1 MKCRDIIAQ
10 FSDPTP
16 WGTVVD
22 SKSDKSLT
30 PAAVLVPLVDRGD
43 ELTVLLT
50 LRTDHLRDHAGQISF
65 PGGRIEGADDSPEAA
80 ALRETEEEIGL
91 LSARIDVIG
100 RLDNYETRTGFAVT
114 PVVGIVTPPLRLRLD
129 ALEVAEIFE
138 VPLAYILDP
147 INHKRPDNKVDGKT
161 GEYHVITYE
170 SWYIWGLT
178 AGILVNLYEV
188 LSRQC

>member
-10 FSDPTP
+10 FSDATP

-80 ALRETEEEIGL
+80 ALRETEEEIGR
-91 LSARIDVIG
+91 LSARIEVIG

-114 PVVGIVTPPLRLRLD
+114 PVVGIVTLPLRLRLD

-147 INHKRPDNKVDGKT
+147 INHKQPDNKVDGER
-161 GEYHVITYE
+161 GEHHVITYE

-188 LSRQC
+188 LSR